1 MYSFIVVSCPL
12 ARVQVV
18 IYIYDISW
26 LTVISFVL
34 HTYMYA
40 FTDAHLHMYTFK
52 YIHPCVCEHL

>member
-1 MYSFIVVSCPL
+1 MLSVSYVALIHVCISNVYIHMYSFIVVSCPL

-34 HTYMYA
+34 HT
-40 FTDAHLHMYTFK
+40 
-52 YIHPCVCEHL
+52 